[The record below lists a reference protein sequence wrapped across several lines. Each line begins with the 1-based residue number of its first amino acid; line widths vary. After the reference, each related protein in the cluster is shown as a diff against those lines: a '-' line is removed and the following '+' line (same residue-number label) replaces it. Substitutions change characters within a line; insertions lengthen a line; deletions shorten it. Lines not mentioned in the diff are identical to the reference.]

1 MQKGDFNDA
10 ELKGVADE
18 IKRAGK
24 LKELADELEM
34 NHQLQSLENAPF
46 TLLQRWCSGI
56 ESGIEAHTL
65 LVHHLKCIGMP
76 ETSHRYPYTTY
87 YPTLKKVARMLKYVN
102 FASWH
107 IGFIIGSSLHFMTPQ
122 PEQVLAQ

>member
-10 ELKGVADE
+10 ELKDVADE

-24 LKELADELEM
+24 LEELADELEM

-46 TLLQRWCSGI
+46 TLLQRWYSGI
-56 ESGIEAHTL
+56 DSGIEAHSL

-76 ETSHRYPYTTY
+76 ETSYRYPYTTY
-87 YPTLKKVARMLKYVN
+87 HLT
-102 FASWH
+102 
-107 IGFIIGSSLHFMTPQ
+107 
-122 PEQVLAQ
+122 